1 LTARDYLQ
9 KLRDRR
15 RRRGAA
21 MAESAIIAM
30 VMVIIFACMWAAVS
44 YHKAKLQ
51 AMDQA
56 RAQAWTQALQSCS
69 GNESLVTD
77 LGNEAGNSGAG
88 GVPDTQNDF
97 YNPVDNDAFKDSGYV
112 TVTKTRNVK
121 FPGVIGGQS
130 FDMQAK
136 MHMRCNEPKKNDD
149 GAKYF
154 KIVFLVAIG
163 LYALLS
169 IF

>member
-1 LTARDYLQ
+1 
-9 KLRDRR
+9 
-15 RRRGAA
+15 

-30 VMVIIFACMWAAVS
+30 VMVIIFACMWGAVS

-56 RAQAWTQALQSCS
+56 RAQGWAQALQACS
-69 GNESLVTD
+69 GNESVASD
-77 LGNEAGNSGAG
+77 IGNAVGESGSEG
-88 GVPDTQNDF
+88 MPSTSESDQF
-97 YNPVDNDAFKDSGYV
+97 YDIKSNDAFKDSGYI
-112 TVTKTRNVK
+112 TITKSKNVK

-130 FDMQAK
+130 FDMQGK

-149 GAKYF
+149 GEKYF
-154 KIVFLVAIG
+154 KIVLAAGIA
-163 LYALLS
+163 LYALLA